1 MSLFGF
7 GARQPTSAEKIASVE
22 NELKVIAEMHTRM
35 VKICSLKCIDKT
47 YREGELSKG
56 EAVCLD
62 RCSAKFFEAH
72 SKISDQLQQQTAAQG
87 GGGFGGM

>member
-7 GARQPTSAEKIASVE
+7 GKAQPTSAERISAVE
-22 NELKVIAEMHTRM
+22 NELKVVAEMHTRM
-35 VKICSLKCIDKT
+35 VKICTLKCVDKT

-72 SKISDQLQQQTAAQG
+72 QKISDHLQQQSQQQ
-87 GGGFGGM
+87 GGGFGMGA